1 MFNIHVL
8 LLKRVNALFSYSFK
22 TAASLLIAISIMFFS
37 TQTLANQQ
45 SISVDYIHGEGDV
58 SGIKLAYQYRVDW
71 LESWSKE
78 LGLYF
83 ESSVNFW
90 EYGAENKHDTNFVL
104 AMSPV
109 IEYPIT
115 EFNNKPVYF
124 EFGIGFSLLDD
135 TQFAGKDVGS
145 HYQFEDRIGIKT
157 YFGDNNEHSIGLR
170 YLHYSNA
177 GLQDPNP
184 GLDFISL
191 SYTRLL

>member
-1 MFNIHVL
+1 MLSFYS
-8 LLKRVNALFSYSFK
+8 LFSTKVTSFFTNSSK
-22 TAASLLIAISIMFFS
+22 LIPTLLMAVSLVLS
-37 TQTLANQQ
+37 TGQANAKQQ

-58 SGIKLAYQYRVDW
+58 SGIKVAYQYRVDW
-71 LESWSKE
+71 LESWSDK

-104 AMSPV
+104 AISPV

>member
-1 MFNIHVL
+1 MLRFYS
-8 LLKRVNALFSYSFK
+8 LFSTK
-22 TAASLLIAISIMFFS
+22 TNCFFTNASKLIPTLLIAVSLVLS
-37 TQTLANQQ
+37 LGQANAKQQ

-58 SGIKLAYQYRVDW
+58 SGIKVAYQYRVDW

-184 GLDFISL
+184 GLDFISF